1 MSNFQEMYLPVACRK
16 APNGTR
22 EGDQGRRSPSRA
34 VVVSGCEQYEQC
46 ELCML
51 FFVVEALQ

>member
-1 MSNFQEMYLPVACRK
+1 MSNFQEMYLPVATEQ
-16 APNGTR
+16 APYGTR

-46 ELCML
+46 ELCR
-51 FFVVEALQ
+51 VTVNC